1 MEKAQLLEQV
11 LKVRP
16 KAIVKFLSGEGSH
29 MSNMIALVDDL
40 KAFVD
45 DNDINEICQIV
56 TELNGEIID
65 INPKDIIKDLIL
77 NYKENINDLKAL
89 KQSTII
95 YKRRISHKKNDEIG
109 LSSLPYFSA
118 IIDFNFSSSPNPLN
132 LRELVKVQFFLQ
144 ALDSGVLAA
153 LNNYLDE

>member
-40 KAFVD
+40 KAFVEH
-45 DNDINEICQIV
+45 NDINEICQIV

-65 INPKDIIKDLIL
+65 INPKDIIKELISD
-77 NYKENINDLKAL
+77 YKENINELRTLK
-89 KQSTII
+89 KYTIT
-95 YKRRISHKKNDEIG
+95 YKRRMSHKNNDEIG
-109 LSSLPYFSA
+109 LSALPYFSA
-118 IIDFNFSSSPNPLN
+118 IIDFNFNGNPNPLN
-132 LRELVKVQFFLQ
+132 LRELIKVQFFLQ